1 MSEFS
6 ELAKYLTRSEPKAK
20 TKGPYRRPRD
30 AATLILLDRSGA
42 EPKLLLGKRH
52 EGHVFMPGMFV
63 FPGGRLDPE
72 DRRMKYTGALDPVSE
87 RRLLAGS
94 PKTSK
99 ARINA
104 LALAAIRE
112 TCEETGILVGSE
124 ASEPFAAPSSGWQPF
139 ADAKLTPNLGAL
151 TFFARAITPTGRPR
165 RFDTRFF
172 VADRRDAKIE
182 RGGVAGPDS
191 EFVELKWLTCAEARS
206 TNTPAITKVIVE
218 EVEMRLKAGF
228 PESVPASFFYF
239 RNGQF
244 HRGELA

>member
-6 ELAKYLTRSEPKAK
+6 ALAEYLTRSEPKI
-20 TKGPYRRPRD
+20 KGAYKRPRD
-30 AATLILLDRSGA
+30 AATLILLDRSGP

-52 EGHVFMPGMFV
+52 EKHVFMPGVFV

-72 DRRMKYTGALDPVSE
+72 DRLMKFAGRLDPVSA
-87 RRLLAGS
+87 RRLQKGS

-112 TCEETGILVGSE
+112 TCEETGILLGAG
-124 ASEPFAAPSSGWQPF
+124 ASEVFSAPSSGWQPF
-139 ADAKLTPNLGAL
+139 ADAGLAPNLGAL
-151 TFFARAITPTGRPR
+151 TFFARAITPPGRPR

-172 VADRRDAKIE
+172 IAERRDAKVE
-182 RGGVAGPDS
+182 RPDVAGPDS
-191 EFVELKWLTCAEARS
+191 EFVELKWLTCAEARAE
-206 TNTPAITKVIVE
+206 NIPAITKVIVE
-218 EVEMRLKAGF
+218 EVEMRLKAGL

-239 RNGQF
+239 KHGQF
-244 HRGELA
+244 HREELA